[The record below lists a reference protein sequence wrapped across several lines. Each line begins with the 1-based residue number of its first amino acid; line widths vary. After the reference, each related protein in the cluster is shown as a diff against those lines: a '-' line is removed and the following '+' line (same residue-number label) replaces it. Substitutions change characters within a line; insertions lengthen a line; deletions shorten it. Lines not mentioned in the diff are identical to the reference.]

1 MPAPHAFWVIV
12 DGVTP
17 TAFRAKQ
24 RDTLIP
30 TLKQLQRTQPNVS
43 LRWFDRGRLW
53 DSPLA
58 ARDALRARRLA
69 RPDRRPEWRP
79 GGNHVD
85 PKERFKLTRDQK
97 RARFKK
103 RRAWGAEKQESWK
116 AGKPESWKARKP
128 ESWKAGEPGSQEAR
142 KPGREARKPE
152 SWKAGKFGRQ
162 RDGKPGGGWKAGKFG
177 DSSRRSRGR
186 GRGPGRGGPGRGGH
200 GEGG

>member
-12 DGVTP
+12 DGATP

-24 RDTLIP
+24 RETLIP

-69 RPDRRPEWRP
+69 RPERRPEWRP

-85 PKERFKLTRDQK
+85 PRERFKLTRDQK

-103 RRAWGAEKQESWK
+103 RRAWGAGKPENSIAGKPESWK
-116 AGKPESWKARKP
+116 AGKPESSKAEKP
-128 ESWKAGEPGSQEAR
+128 ESWKAR
-142 KPGREARKPE
+142 
-152 SWKAGKFGRQ
+152 KFGGQ
-162 RDGKPGGGWKAGKFG
+162 RAGKPGGGWKARRF
-177 DSSRRSRGR
+177 DSRKP
-186 GRGPGRGGPGRGGH
+186 RGPKRGP
-200 GEGG
+200 

>member
-24 RDTLIP
+24 RETLIP

-58 ARDALRARRLA
+58 ARDALRARRLS

-103 RRAWGAEKQESWK
+103 RRAWGAGKPGSQE
-116 AGKPESWKARKP
+116 AGKPGEEARKPESWKARKP
-128 ESWKAGEPGSQEAR
+128 G
-142 KPGREARKPE
+142 
-152 SWKAGKFGRQ
+152 SWKAGKPERWKT
-162 RDGKPGGGWKAGKFG
+162 RKPGSWKGRGF
-177 DSSRRSRGR
+177 SSRGP
-186 GRGPGRGGPGRGGH
+186 RGPKRGA
-200 GEGG
+200 

>member
-17 TAFRAKQ
+17 TAFRAKL

-58 ARDALRARRLA
+58 ARDALRAKRLA

-103 RRAWGAEKQESWK
+103 RRPG
-116 AGKPESWKARKP
+116 AGKPESWKAGKP
-128 ESWKAGEPGSQEAR
+128 ASWKVGKSETPG
-142 KPGREARKPE
+142 
-152 SWKAGKFGRQ
+152 AGKFGSQESRRPWSGGYSKPPGERRWRQ
-162 RDGKPGGGWKAGKFG
+162 DSRKPAKFG
-177 DSSRRSRGR
+177 DSSRRSHGR
-186 GRGPGRGGPGRGGH
+186 SRGPSRGGRGGGG
-200 GEGG
+200 

>member
-24 RDTLIP
+24 RETLIP

-58 ARDALRARRLA
+58 ARDALRARRLS
-69 RPDRRPEWRP
+69 RPDRRPEWRQ

-103 RRAWGAEKQESWK
+103 RRAWGAGKPGSQE
-116 AGKPESWKARKP
+116 AGKPGEEARKPESWKARKP
-128 ESWKAGEPGSQEAR
+128 G
-142 KPGREARKPE
+142 
-152 SWKAGKFGRQ
+152 SWKAGKPERWKT
-162 RDGKPGGGWKAGKFG
+162 RKPGSWKGRGF
-177 DSSRRSRGR
+177 SSRGP
-186 GRGPGRGGPGRGGH
+186 RGPKRGA
-200 GEGG
+200 

>member
-103 RRAWGAEKQESWK
+103 RRAWGAQKPESWK
-116 AGKPESWKARKP
+116 AGKPESWKA
-128 ESWKAGEPGSQEAR
+128 AEPGSQEAR
-142 KPGREARKPE
+142 KPAAGARKPG
-152 SWKAGKFGRQ
+152 SWKAGKFGSQ
-162 RDGKPGGGWKAGKFG
+162 RDGKPGGGWKSGKFR
-177 DSSRRSRGR
+177 DASHRSRG
-186 GRGPGRGGPGRGGH
+186 GRGPGRGGPGRRGPGRGGR

>member
-12 DGVTP
+12 DGATP

-58 ARDALRARRLA
+58 ARDALRVRRLA
-69 RPDRRPEWRP
+69 RPDRRPDWRP

-103 RRAWGAEKQESWK
+103 RRPGAGKPDSWKAGKPESWK
-116 AGKPESWKARKP
+116 AGKPESWKAGK
-128 ESWKAGEPGSQEAR
+128 PGSQEAGKLGSRGDWKPPGERRWKQDSR
-142 KPGREARKPE
+142 KPTTR
-152 SWKAGKFGRQ
+152 
-162 RDGKPGGGWKAGKFG
+162 FG
-177 DSSRRSRGR
+177 DSSRRSHGR
-186 GRGPGRGGPGRGGH
+186 SRGPSRGGRGGGG
-200 GEGG
+200 

>member
-1 MPAPHAFWVIV
+1 MPAPYAFWVIV

-24 RDTLIP
+24 RETLIP

-103 RRAWGAEKQESWK
+103 RTTWGAE
-116 AGKPESWKARKP
+116 KPESWKARKP
-128 ESWKAGEPGSQEAR
+128 ESWKAGEPGSQEAGKPGSWKAR
-142 KPGREARKPE
+142 KPG

-162 RDGKPGGGWKAGKFG
+162 RDGKPGGGWKTGKFG

-186 GRGPGRGGPGRGGH
+186 GRGPGRGGHGG
-200 GEGG
+200 GG